1 MSDSNKAQSRK
12 ERFAIIYQYLG
23 LYKPHLVLGSI
34 SMVVANILLLI
45 TPYLIKLVIDDLENG
60 EDSSRV
66 LTLVLYMIGLTVL
79 AGIFRFI
86 TRRTIIWMSRHLEYH
101 IRSALFA
108 HLLKLN
114 PSFYHSTRTG
124 DVMARATNDLEAI
137 RMMVGPGFMHLVNTV
152 VSLLIAAGFMFYMS
166 PRLTL
171 YAFLPMIVFPWLVNK
186 VGNLVHLKFIKIQEQ
201 FSRMTVAAQENL
213 AGIRV
218 VKAYRQEQAEIEAF
232 GVESEEYVQLNLNMA
247 RLQGLLFPLIRFL
260 AAGIN
265 LIILGVGG
273 YEVINGDMPLG
284 TLVAFLTYV
293 NALFWPMFAMGWVV
307 SIYQRGTASLDRVNR
322 IFHTEPLIADNGG
335 DERSQ
340 PMRGHIKIENLTFA
354 YNDQPVLENINM
366 EINPGQT
373 IGLIGTTGSGKTTL
387 VSLLAHLFPVPRG
400 MISIDE
406 MDINDWP
413 LGSLRDQI
421 GFATQEPFLFSDTIE
436 GNIRLGRPDARQSEV
451 VTAARMAALEKD
463 LFDLPN
469 GYETIVGERGIT
481 LSGGQKQRTAIA
493 RALIG
498 DPRILILDDVTS
510 AVDTETED
518 EILKQLES
526 SRDDR
531 TRIIISH
538 RVSSVKSADWI
549 CFMDDGRIVEKG
561 SHDELMALGG
571 RYAKLYQAQ
580 LLQQEIEAL

>member
-413 LGSLRDQI
+413 LGSLRNQI

>member
-1 MSDSNKAQSRK
+1 MSDSNKARDRK
-12 ERFAIIYQYLG
+12 ERFAIIYRYLR
-23 LYKPHLVLGSI
+23 LYKPHLILGSI
-34 SMVVANILLLI
+34 SMVLANALLLI
-45 TPYLIKLVIDDLENG
+45 TPYLIKLIIDDLEAG
-60 EDSSRV
+60 QGGSRV
-66 LTLVLYMIGLTVL
+66 LTLVFYMVGLTVL

-86 TRRTIIWMSRHLEYH
+86 IRRTIIWMSRHLEYH
-101 IRSALFA
+101 IRSALFT

-114 PSFYHSTRTG
+114 PGFYHQTRTG

-137 RMMVGPGFMHLVNTV
+137 RMLVGPGFMHLVNTV
-152 VSLLIAAGFMFYMS
+152 VSLVIAAGFMFYMS

-171 YAFLPMIVFPWLVNK
+171 YAFLPMIVFPWIVNK

-213 AGIRV
+213 SGIRV
-218 VKAYRQEQAEIEAF
+218 IKAYQQEEAETRAF
-232 GVESEEYVQLNLNMA
+232 GEESEEYVRLNLGMA

-322 IFHTEPLIADNGG
+322 ILHTEPVISDNGG
-335 DERSQ
+335 DAESK
-340 PMRGHIKIENLTFA
+340 PMRGHIQIENLTFA
-354 YNDQPVLENINM
+354 YNGRPVLKEIKM
-366 EINPGQT
+366 EIKPGQT

-387 VSLLAHLFPVPRG
+387 VSLLVHLFPVPEG
-400 MISIDE
+400 MIKIDGV
-406 MDINDWP
+406 DINDWP
-413 LGSLRDQI
+413 LGSLREQI

-436 GNIRLGRPDARQSEV
+436 GNIRLGRPEARLEEV
-451 VTAARMAALEKD
+451 VAAARMAALEKD
-463 LFDLPN
+463 LLDFPD
-469 GYETIVGERGIT
+469 GYQTMVGERGIT

-518 EILKQLES
+518 EILNQLEAGQN
-526 SRDDR
+526 DR

-538 RVSSVKSADWI
+538 RVSSVKSAERI
-549 CFMDDGRIVEKG
+549 YFMDDGRIVEEG
-561 SHDELMALGG
+561 SHEELMELGG
-571 RYAKLYQAQ
+571 RYAKLYQTQ
-580 LLQQEIEAL
+580 LLQQELEAL

>member
-354 YNDQPVLENINM
+354 YNDQPVLKNINM

-413 LGSLRDQI
+413 LGSLRNQI